1 MYITVHS
8 AIGASAAQFVSEPW
22 IAFIVGFL
30 LHFIFDMIPH
40 GDEGIKK
47 WKLFKSHKS
56 RIIAAGSLDLLG
68 VMIMTVF
75 WINHSEMSQIPTMLA
90 AIAGSIAPDAL
101 WGLYELTGS
110 PLLRWYYNFH
120 KKLHH
125 VLTKKELN
133 LKYGFLFQGLI
144 LLAMTLFIISR

>member
-8 AIGASAAQFVSEPW
+8 AIGASAAQYISEPW
-22 IAFIVGFL
+22 IAFVLGFL
-30 LHFIFDMIPH
+30 LHFVFDMIPH

-47 WKLFKSHKS
+47 WKFFKSNRR
-56 RIIAAGSLDLLG
+56 RIVAAASLDLIG
-68 VMIMTVF
+68 VMVMTVF
-75 WINHSEMSQIPTMLA
+75 WINHSEMSQIPIMLA

-110 PLLRWYYNFH
+110 PLLKGYYNFH

-125 VLTKKELN
+125 VLTKKELT
-133 LKYGFLFQGLI
+133 LKHGFIFQGLI
-144 LLAMTLFIISR
+144 LLAMTILIIS